1 MKPTALILAGAIALT
16 LGLARGSLAA
26 EVNCACLTRIVCEQR
41 PNCRDPGLGNCL
53 TCKTVEPCPNWDI
66 SLDFKTKK
74 ITVAAY
80 SGCFI
85 GTFRATP
92 AGAGTIIDAKN
103 LAHHQG
109 CDAKRAPATKGSFKL
124 YLNNRSYRYV
134 LLEGGEGVDY
144 GQCRPSPK

>member
-1 MKPTALILAGAIALT
+1 MKPAALLLAGAIALT
-16 LGLARGSLAA
+16 LGPTRGSLAA
-26 EVNCACLTRIVCEQR
+26 ELTCACLTRIVCEQR
-41 PNCRDPGLGNCL
+41 PDCRDSSPRNCL
-53 TCKTVEPCPNWDI
+53 SCKTINPCPNWDI

-92 AGAGTIIDAKN
+92 AGTGTIIDAEN
-103 LAHHQG
+103 LPHHQA
-109 CDAKRAPATKGSFKL
+109 CDAQRTPATKGSFKL
-124 YLNNRSYRYV
+124 YLNHRSYRYV

-144 GQCRPSPK
+144 GQCRQSPK